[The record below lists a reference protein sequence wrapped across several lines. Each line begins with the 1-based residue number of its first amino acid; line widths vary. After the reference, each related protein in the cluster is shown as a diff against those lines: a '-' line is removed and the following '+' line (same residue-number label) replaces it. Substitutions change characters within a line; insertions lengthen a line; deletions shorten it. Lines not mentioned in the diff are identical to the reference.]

1 MRLVL
6 LAAAAAASCWPDA
19 ETDAPRKLFWLH
31 APKTGSSLREFLVDY
46 SCGLPPRY
54 DGQRSATAADLAL
67 ARRLERCARNA
78 CAPRPF
84 DEKSYKYHKSFYPKH
99 QRDMQQARRDGVDAP
114 AAVFDEECAYAGV
127 AMFREP
133 RARLASAFFMKGR
146 DFANK
151 VRQSYTACMGIS
163 SHASL
168 DKMLGARLC
177 ERLRALPAAQGLTEY
192 AKRLEVRNV
201 QTKMIL
207 GIYRYAARPDDSLD
221 VEEAIRRL
229 KTCSPFIGLQERWGE
244 SLWLFSQTMRG
255 AAPFNEEQAAVNTR
269 LGSYDR
275 GNVKYLSHYA
285 DQDTKLYAAA
295 VQLHAERL
303 TAARRGESCN

>member
-127 AMFREP
+127 AMLREP

-151 VRQSYTACMGIS
+151 VRQSYTTCMGIS

-229 KTCSPFIGLQERWGE
+229 KTCFPFIGLQERWGE